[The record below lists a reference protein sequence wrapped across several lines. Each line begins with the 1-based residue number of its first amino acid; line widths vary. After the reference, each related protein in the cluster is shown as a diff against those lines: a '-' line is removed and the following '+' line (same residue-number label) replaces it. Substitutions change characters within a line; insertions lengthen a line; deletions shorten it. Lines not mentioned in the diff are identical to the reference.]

1 MSMKF
6 YLPIAAISIVLS
18 SCLKQ
23 SIADAMLNRSVQ
35 QANNITAS
43 LSYEINGKLV
53 NITVEDA
60 DHQVPGFRK
69 LSCEKSGGYI
79 LSGVGSEGE
88 IVYTFFTDSLKVGT
102 YNYTSNY
109 GPLYV
114 TDFQGK
120 PQYVHDPN
128 DHMNFT
134 VTSYK
139 DGHISGNFSGQLTP
153 AVIAGYPDNVYGTSG
168 SVLIKNGS
176 FNNVPVIY

>member
-1 MSMKF
+1 MMMKF
-6 YLPIAAISIVLS
+6 YLTIAAISIVLS

-23 SIADAMLNRSVQ
+23 SIADAMLNRSGQ

-53 NITVEDA
+53 KISVEDA
-60 DHQVPGFRK
+60 DHQAPTYRR
-69 LSCEKSGGYI
+69 LSCEKSVGYV
-79 LSGVGSEGE
+79 LSGAGSEGA
-88 IVYTFFTDSLKVGT
+88 IVYTFFTDSLKVGS
-102 YNYTSNY
+102 YNYPSNF

-114 TDFQGK
+114 TDFKGV
-120 PQYVHDPN
+120 PQYVYGPT

-176 FNNVPVIY
+176 FSNVPVIY